1 ERVFGYTAEEAVG
14 QPVLM
19 LIPPERHG
27 EEDYILGRI
36 RQGERVDHYETV
48 RLAKDGRRIDVSL
61 TISPVH
67 DGAGALI
74 GASKVAR
81 DVTERRQAEAA
92 LREREAET
100 RRLAAV
106 VARTTS
112 GVVVTDPDGR
122 VVWANQAFTRLSGY
136 TLDEV
141 RGRRPA
147 DLLRGPESDAATAAF
162 VEARVAERVPFVV
175 ELLNYRKDRTLY
187 WTRVE
192 ATPLLDDD
200 GTFEGYVA
208 VQTDVTERRRAEAAL
223 RESEARFRTMTDA
236 APVLVWT
243 AGTDRECDYVNAA
256 WLAFTGRPLDRELG
270 HGWAEGVH
278 PDDRDRCLA
287 AYAAAFDARA
297 PFEVEFRLRRHD
309 GTYRWVLDRGAPRFA
324 PDGAFLGYV
333 GSCVDVHAQKEAEAD
348 LAAAVAERT
357 RELERSNRELDQF
370 AYVASHDVKGPLRG
384 IRTLAGWIAEEAG
397 PALSDEAHRHLDLL
411 RSRVRRMEAL
421 LDSLLVYSRAGRIH
435 GLAEDVDTAALVR
448 DVADLLALPDTV
460 AVEVGPALPAL
471 TTYRAPLELVFRNL
485 LANAVKHADRPD
497 LRVRVWAEEAG
508 PDVPEGFVA
517 FAVED
522 DGP

>member
-1 ERVFGYTAEEAVG
+1 NVLVDVTGQKAAERSQALLAAIVASSDDAIVSKTLDGVITSWNAGAERVFGYTAEEAVG

-112 GVVVTDPDGR
+112 GVVVPDPDGR

-278 PDDRDRCLA
+278 PDDRDRCL
-287 AYAAAFDARA
+287 
-297 PFEVEFRLRRHD
+297 
-309 GTYRWVLDRGAPRFA
+309 
-324 PDGAFLGYV
+324 
-333 GSCVDVHAQKEAEAD
+333 
-348 LAAAVAERT
+348 
-357 RELERSNRELDQF
+357 
-370 AYVASHDVKGPLRG
+370 
-384 IRTLAGWIAEEAG
+384 
-397 PALSDEAHRHLDLL
+397 
-411 RSRVRRMEAL
+411 
-421 LDSLLVYSRAGRIH
+421 
-435 GLAEDVDTAALVR
+435 
-448 DVADLLALPDTV
+448 
-460 AVEVGPALPAL
+460 
-471 TTYRAPLELVFRNL
+471 
-485 LANAVKHADRPD
+485 
-497 LRVRVWAEEAG
+497 
-508 PDVPEGFVA
+508 
-517 FAVED
+517 
-522 DGP
+522 